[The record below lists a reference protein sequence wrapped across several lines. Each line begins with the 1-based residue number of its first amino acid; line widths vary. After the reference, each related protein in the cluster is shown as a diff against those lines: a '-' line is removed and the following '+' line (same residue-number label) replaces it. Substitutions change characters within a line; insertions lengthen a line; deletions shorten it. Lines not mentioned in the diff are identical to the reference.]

1 MLQQRERNGPQYF
14 LTLKKSSCPAY
25 VQLSRNL
32 CVFFQML
39 PTTICLPGDPLA
51 KSIHAC
57 LFSRFKQLPF
67 AFGRH
72 VGKRN
77 KLSRIYMG
85 ELLLEANFIHTH
97 SALVKRNTRHKERFD
112 RYFFWSKMTSSLFW
126 YCIDGQNRRPCI
138 RVLL

>member
-1 MLQQRERNGPQYF
+1 MKELLPENAPTEGEEWSAIFSDVEKVIMPGVCTAQSKF
-14 LTLKKSSCPAY
+14 VC
-25 VQLSRNL
+25 
-32 CVFFQML
+32 FFQML

-97 SALVKRNTRHKERFD
+97 SALVKRNTRHTEIYLVD
-112 RYFFWSKMTSSLFW
+112 L
-126 YCIDGQNRRPCI
+126 
-138 RVLL
+138 V